1 MVMLFRA
8 TGRHNG
14 STLNIVACPH
24 YGEYVTAG
32 GQDIGPRQEA
42 VSGHSSK
49 NYHRMTPE
57 QKRAFNAR
65 AYARQK
71 AKKNGVTFSRVSE
84 DIQRAKTRERVR
96 RWRAKQKKGAA

>member
-1 MVMLFRA
+1 MVMLFRK

-14 STLNIVACPH
+14 STLNIVAYPH

-32 GQDIGPRQEA
+32 HDIGPRQET
-42 VSGHSSK
+42 VSGKSSK
-49 NYHRMTPE
+49 HYHRMTPE

-96 RWRAKQKKGAA
+96 RWRAKQKKGGAA